1 MRLSD
6 RPLVI
11 CDLTQ
16 SYAPYGGGGVSCYL
30 REKRRHILARTDHTL
45 IQIVPG
51 PEDRVVRNGRHIWV
65 EVAAGQVKGSPN
77 YRFILRTSAVRALLE
92 EFAPDVIESLCP
104 WVLPWTAINYRRAH
118 PSTALVAGYH
128 TDFPNT
134 HVHRVASH
142 LFGDTMGGWL
152 RQVSINYAEVTYR
165 NFDRVYALDAA
176 TEQTLHECGIEHVD
190 VLDLGVDAD
199 LFNPDR
205 RDPDFWQE
213 FGLNPAGPVLVYA
226 GRIDTERSAD
236 KLVEMFRH
244 LPDELGASLV
254 MLGHGKLRDA
264 LIADTAGMRVRLPG
278 FLEDRAQLALALAS
292 ADIYVSAMA
301 AETFGLSVVEAQA
314 CGLPVVGVASGAM
327 PARVP
332 QGLGLLGPVA
342 DMAAMADNVQR
353 VWASDRA
360 AMGRAARLYA
370 ANRYSWEGA
379 FDRLLDE
386 VYANAL
392 TAARA
397 RVDGSRRRF
406 GMRVAAGEQSRRRWA
421 LTRAE

>member
-1 MRLSD
+1 MSLPE
-6 RPLVI
+6 RPLTI

-51 PEDRVVRNGRHIWV
+51 PEDRVIRNGRHIWV
-65 EVAAGQVKGSPN
+65 EVAAGQVQGSPN
-77 YRFILRTSAVRALLE
+77 YRFILRTHAVRAVLE
-92 EFAPDVIESLCP
+92 EFQPDIIESLCP

-118 PSTALVAGYH
+118 PHTALVAGYH

-134 HVHRVASH
+134 HVHRVGTH
-142 LFGDTMGGWL
+142 LFGDTVGDWL
-152 RQVSINYAEVTYR
+152 RQISINYAEITYR

-176 TEQTLHECGIEHVD
+176 TERALHDGGVEHVD

-199 LFNPDR
+199 LFNPVR
-205 RDPDFWQE
+205 RDRESWQAL
-213 FGLNPAGPVLVYA
+213 GLPTKGPVLIYA
-226 GRIDTERSAD
+226 GRIDTERSAHR
-236 KLVEMFRH
+236 LVEMFRQ
-244 LPDELGASLV
+244 LPDDLGASLV

-264 LIADTAGMRVRLPG
+264 LIAETAGMRVRLPG
-278 FLEDRAQLALALAS
+278 FIEDRAQLAVALAS

-314 CGLPVVGVASGAM
+314 SGLPVVGVASGSM

-332 QGLGLLGPVA
+332 AGLGLLGPVD
-342 DMAAMADNVQR
+342 DMAAMADNVQTIWR
-353 VWASDRA
+353 GDCAT
-360 AMGRAARLYA
+360 MGGAARLYA
-370 ANRYSWEGA
+370 ANRYSWNDV
-379 FDRLLDE
+379 FDRLLGE

-392 TAARA
+392 AATRM
-397 RVDGSRRRF
+397 RVETTPRWFGWRVGATEQRRR
-406 GMRVAAGEQSRRRWA
+406 RV
-421 LTRAE
+421 LTAVE

>member
-1 MRLSD
+1 M
-6 RPLVI
+6 VI

-51 PEDRVVRNGRHIWV
+51 PEDRIIRNGRHIWV
-65 EVAAGQVKGSPN
+65 EVAAGQVQGSPN
-77 YRFILRTSAVRALLE
+77 YRFILRTSAVRAILE
-92 EFAPDVIESLCP
+92 RFRPDVIESLCP

-118 PSTALVAGYH
+118 PHTALVAGYH

-134 HVHRVASH
+134 HVHRVGAH

-152 RQVSINYAEVTYR
+152 RQVSINYAEITYR

-176 TEQTLHECGIEHVD
+176 TERALHDFGIAHVD

-199 LFNPDR
+199 LFNPIR
-205 RDPDFWQE
+205 RDRDRWKAL
-213 FGLNPAGPVLVYA
+213 GLPTAGPVLVYS
-226 GRIDTERSAD
+226 GRIDVERRAD
-236 KLVEMFRH
+236 RLVEMFRY
-244 LPDELGASLV
+244 LPDGLGASLV
-254 MLGHGKLRDA
+254 MLGDGKLREA
-264 LIADTAGMRVRLPG
+264 LIAATAGMRVRLPG
-278 FLEDRAQLALALAS
+278 FIEDRAELAVALAS

-314 CGLPVVGVASGAM
+314 SGLPVVGVASGAM
-327 PARVP
+327 PARVTA
-332 QGLGLLGPVA
+332 GLGLLGPTD

-353 VWASDRA
+353 VWHGDHT
-360 AMGRAARLYA
+360 AMGRAARLSA
-370 ANRYSWEGA
+370 ASRYSWNHV
-379 FDRLLDE
+379 FDRLLGE

-392 TAARA
+392 MAARS
-397 RVDGSRRRF
+397 RVERSQRNWGWLMTITEQKRRR
-406 GMRVAAGEQSRRRWA
+406 A
-421 LTRAE
+421 